1 MNLKYINEI
10 KKLESPPKI
19 IKLFS
24 SKEIKDILDLYFS
37 LPERTFNKKQNIRK
51 KVWIQNYNKELD
63 KIYYSRLKYGVLHD
77 AVSL

>member
-24 SKEIKDILDLYFS
+24 SKEIKDILALYFS

-51 KVWIQNYNKELD
+51 KVWIQKKYVLQFL
-63 KIYYSRLKYGVLHD
+63 IYLVLEHPFKQH
-77 AVSL
+77 